1 MPGGHTNELRVSTEE
16 PWRTQA
22 LTGCSGRRRTPPLN
36 WNVRPAQRLSRI
48 DATMSSESSLLQAVP
63 FFAVSNMEKSLRFY
77 VDGLRFEMADIW
89 EDEGTIRWCRL
100 VRGGA
105 TLMLQDFRR
114 DGGKTWS
121 PEGPLGLGVSIMF
134 ICSDA
139 LSAYREFTARGLSP
153 SLPFVGNGMWVT
165 SLRDPDGYS
174 VEFESQTDV
183 PEGTTLDD
191 EPTDIPE
198 WPQHAARGAADAAR

>member
-1 MPGGHTNELRVSTEE
+1 M
-16 PWRTQA
+16 Q
-22 LTGCSGRRRTPPLN
+22 
-36 WNVRPAQRLSRI
+36 QQSRM
-48 DATMSSESSLLQAVP
+48 DATMSLEPNLRQAIP
-63 FFAVSNMEKSLRFY
+63 FFSVSNMENSLRFY
-77 VDGLRFEMADIW
+77 IDGLGFEMADKW
-89 EDEGTIRWCRL
+89 EDAGTVRWCRL

-105 TLMLQDFRR
+105 ALMLQDFRR

-121 PEGPLGLGVSIMF
+121 PDGPLGLGVSIMF

-139 LSAYREFTARGLSP
+139 LSAYREFTARGLTP

-183 PEGTTLDD
+183 PEDTTFNDKA
-191 EPTDIPE
+191 TTVT
-198 WPQHAARGAADAAR
+198 A